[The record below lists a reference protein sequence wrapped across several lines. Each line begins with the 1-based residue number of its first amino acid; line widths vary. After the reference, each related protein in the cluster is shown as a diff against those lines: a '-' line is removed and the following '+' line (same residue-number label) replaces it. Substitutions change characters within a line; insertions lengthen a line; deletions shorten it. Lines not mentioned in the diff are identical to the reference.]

1 MADGKRLTGLGSGG
15 VPPTPSLWDVR
26 QIEEAQAKQA
36 KAEAQAA
43 AAVAEAAQC
52 RAAVVDAAKRDQSLF
67 GAAAE
72 AEMLRTKLARA
83 EAALEAAHA
92 APPQSR
98 PHTAAPASYNGSTAT
113 PAEAVWEAAGWAG
126 AAGAASLAA
135 AAPAASG
142 TTVSGYAAGG
152 LYLSGPNA
160 GFRSALPPA
169 QFMEWGKPTVGGH
182 ALSWHPLAGKNGN
195 PTPGFRATSYPPRPI
210 AFVPFP
216 GNPNDTN
223 HTPGVLPL
231 SWVNMCEFMCNNVS
245 QCLGDDFK
253 GFDESSTSSFI
264 PAFDLALYPTV
275 ATFADATPHSRWPHS
290 PGRPPSTSR

>member
-1 MADGKRLTGLGSGG
+1 MLAPGDGANG

-26 QIEEAQAKQA
+26 QLEQAQAAQA

-43 AAVAEAAQC
+43 AAAAEAAQC
-52 RAAVVDAAKRDQSLF
+52 RAAAAD
-67 GAAAE
+67 AAAE
-72 AEMLRTKLARA
+72 AQMLRAKLARA

-92 APPQSR
+92 APPQGR
-98 PHTAAPASYNGSTAT
+98 PHTAAPAAPTAPAAPAT

-126 AAGAASLAA
+126 AAGAASAA
-135 AAPAASG
+135 AAGGAPAASG

-182 ALSWHPLAGKNGN
+182 ALSWHPLAGKHGN

-253 GFDESSTSSFI
+253 GFDESSTS
-264 PAFDLALYPTV
+264 
-275 ATFADATPHSRWPHS
+275 R
-290 PGRPPSTSR
+290 